1 MLPEHPGLEAAH
13 HAPHWVA
20 YLPLAMGVLGIA
32 AAWLACVR
40 RPEIPGFVAGR
51 FRAVYLFLLN
61 KWYFDELY
69 DALLVRPAMVLGRFL
84 WQRGD
89 AGTIDRLGPDGL
101 ALATTRL
108 SIRASLLQT
117 GYLYHYA
124 FVMLVGV
131 VLLVSWYLLLKI
143 E

>member
-1 MLPEHPGLEAAH
+1 
-13 HAPHWVA
+13 
-20 YLPLAMGVLGIA
+20 
-32 AAWLACVR
+32 
-40 RPEIPGFVAGR
+40 
-51 FRAVYLFLLN
+51 
-61 KWYFDELY
+61 
-69 DALLVRPAMVLGRFL
+69 
-84 WQRGD
+84 
-89 AGTIDRLGPDGL
+89 L